1 MRTSGRRSLALGKLL
16 NAVSEMLSVNRL
28 DGTKARYTSGFK
40 SIITTVPGCKDG
52 LSDIERA
59 GGRKASTY
67 FPSYEK
73 GFNSS
78 AATPQ
83 ERWEKARGVIVGT
96 LPPVVVHQE
105 AFAKLV
111 DYQDI
116 LVRLSLPHYPLIC
129 TRNTFFSFSKKVGG
143 GGVR

>member
-1 MRTSGRRSLALGKLL
+1 MLTIDRLA
-16 NAVSEMLSVNRL
+16 
-28 DGTKARYTSGFK
+28 GTRFHYSPRVET
-40 SIITTVPGCKDG
+40 IITTGPGCEDG
-52 LSDIERA
+52 SFDVVRA

-116 LVRLSLPHYPLIC
+116 LVRLFLPRYPSIRGVGIILQ
-129 TRNTFFSFSKKVGG
+129 FDVDGG
-143 GGVR
+143 GGASVGQDTSPGNDTPGGVC

>member
-1 MRTSGRRSLALGKLL
+1 MVLGSLL
-16 NAVSEMLSVNRL
+16 NSVSDMLTIDRL
-28 DGTKARYTSGFK
+28 DGTKFHCSPGIET
-40 SIITTVPGCKDG
+40 IITTVPGCKDG
-52 LSDIERA
+52 PFDIVRA

-78 AATPQ
+78 AASPQ

-116 LVRLSLPHYPLIC
+116 LVRLFSLPRYLLRS
-129 TRNTFFSFSKKVGG
+129 TRYKCRKISSV
-143 GGVR
+143 